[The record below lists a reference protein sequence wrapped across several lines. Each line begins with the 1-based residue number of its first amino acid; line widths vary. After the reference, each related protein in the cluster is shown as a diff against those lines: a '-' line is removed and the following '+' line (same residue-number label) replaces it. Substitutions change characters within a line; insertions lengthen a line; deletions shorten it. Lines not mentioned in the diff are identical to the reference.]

1 MSVFE
6 PKQNTMKEQEETK
19 FKAGQT
25 VYAKVDPTVKLII
38 RRYYKQIYYCQFAA
52 DLDKKELALFER
64 EILD

>member
-1 MSVFE
+1 
-6 PKQNTMKEQEETK
+6 MKEQEQEETK

-64 EILD
+64 EILDGV